1 MEPQNLPMNPDGSHP
16 AHRPLS
22 FAALFLIEMW
32 ERFGYYGMAAL
43 LVLFLVQRMHMGDAS
58 ANLRWGAFS
67 AMVYALP
74 CLGGWIGDSV
84 LGSRRTM
91 VIGAATLLVGYFLLS
106 LPFAD
111 LLYLSLAVIAVGNGL
126 FKANPSN
133 LIGQLYHG
141 EPSKID
147 SAFTLYYLAV
157 NIGSLISMVLTPI
170 IASVYG
176 WHAAFMLCWIGLALG
191 LANYAVMR
199 KALGRV
205 GSPPDSRPLHVGK
218 TVAVGAGSLAIV
230 VLMAGVIQNTSVA
243 TGLVVGMGL
252 LVAGFFLYMIVRGV
266 PRERNGI
273 IVCLVLTLETIAFFV
288 FYQQMSTSLTLFA
301 LRNVQHHWL
310 GIPIQPAQFQVLD
323 PLWIVIA
330 SPVLAWM
337 YNHFGRRGS
346 DLTISTKF
354 ALGMY
359 LVSGAFYVYSL
370 SAHFAVMGRIS
381 AGWMVAGYG
390 LQSLG
395 ELLISGLGLA
405 MVSRLVPS
413 RMRGF
418 MMGAWF
424 LGVGASEYLGSAV
437 ANLAA
442 VPRHLHNPVTTL
454 PIYVHLFMML
464 GLAALVIAILSTAL
478 VPFLNRLASAHE
490 RSGNGLGRGPLQP
503 TSGSSELPEVDPVSA
518 G

>member
-1 MEPQNLPMNPDGSHP
+1 MRRS
-16 AHRPLS
+16 LS
-22 FAALFLIEMW
+22 FTALFFIEMW

-67 AMVYALP
+67 AIVYALP

-91 VIGAATLLVGYFLLS
+91 VMGAATLLGGYFLLS
-106 LPFAD
+106 LPFAG

-141 EPSKID
+141 EPSQID

-157 NIGSLISMVLTPI
+157 NIGSLISMFLTPI
-170 IASVYG
+170 VAALYG
-176 WHAAFMLCWIGLALG
+176 WHMAFMLCWIGLALG

-199 KALGRV
+199 KALGQV
-205 GSPPDSRPLHVGK
+205 GSPPDSRPLHWGK
-218 TVAVGAGSLAIV
+218 TAIVGGGSLATV
-230 VLMAGVIQNTSVA
+230 FLMAYVIQHTVVA
-243 TGLVVGMGL
+243 TVLVAITGL
-252 LVAGFFLYMIVRGV
+252 LVISLFLYMIIRGSL
-266 PRERNGI
+266 RERNGI

-301 LRNVQHHWL
+301 LRNVEHHWL

-330 SPVLAWM
+330 SPILAWM

-346 DLTISTKF
+346 DLSISTKF

-359 LVSGAFYVYSL
+359 LVSGAFYVYAL
-370 SAHFAVMGRIS
+370 SGHFAVLGRIS

-405 MVSRLVPS
+405 MVSRLVPQ

-442 VPRHLHNPVTTL
+442 VPKNLHNPVTTL
-454 PIYVHLFMML
+454 PIYIHLFMML
-464 GLAALVIAILSTAL
+464 GLAALIIAILSSAL
-478 VPFLNRLASAHE
+478 VPLLNRLSSAHE
-490 RSGNGLGRGPLQP
+490 QAATGSPTELHELRPGSLGHPEQGAP
-503 TSGSSELPEVDPVSA
+503 TG
-518 G
+518 

>member
-1 MEPQNLPMNPDGSHP
+1 MKKTFSKEAEEVLQLPNATSNHK
-16 AHRPLS
+16 RSIS
-22 FAALFLIEMW
+22 FSVLFLIEMW

-43 LVLFLVQRMHMGDAS
+43 LVLFLVQREHMGDAS

-74 CLGGWIGDSV
+74 CFGGWIGDSV

-91 VIGAATLLVGYFLLS
+91 IIGAAVLLLGYLLLS
-106 LPFAD
+106 LPIASF
-111 LLYLSLAVIAVGNGL
+111 LYLSLAVIAVGNGL

-133 LIGQLYHG
+133 LIGQLYRG
-141 EPSKID
+141 EPSQID

-157 NIGSLISMVLTPI
+157 NVGSLFSMFLTPI
-170 IASVYG
+170 IAVVYG
-176 WHAAFMLCWIGLALG
+176 WHDAFMLCWIGLALG
-191 LANYAVMR
+191 LLNYFFMR
-199 KALGRV
+199 RHLSHV
-205 GSPPDSRPLHVGK
+205 GSEPDFRPIHWYKAGCVAIGAITAVILMAYVIQHTVVA
-218 TVAVGAGSLAIV
+218 TVLVAV
-230 VLMAGVIQNTSVA
+230 AGVIVLGIFA
-243 TGLVVGMGL
+243 
-252 LVAGFFLYMIVRGV
+252 YMIARGEKT
-266 PRERNGI
+266 ERNGV

-301 LRNVQHHWL
+301 LRNVEHHWL
-310 GIPIQPAQFQVLD
+310 GIPIEPAQFQVLD

-330 SPVLAWM
+330 SPVLAWL
-337 YNHFGRRGS
+337 YNYFGRKQA

-359 LVSGAFYVYSL
+359 LVSCAFYIYGL
-370 SAHFAVMGRIS
+370 SANFAVAGRVS
-381 AGWMVAGYG
+381 AGWMVGGYG

-405 MVSRLVPS
+405 MVSRLVPE

-437 ANLAA
+437 ANFAA
-442 VPRHLHNPVTTL
+442 VPRDIHNPVATL
-454 PIYVHLFMML
+454 PIYVHLFDML
-464 GLAALVIAILSTAL
+464 GLSALIVAILSTVL
-478 VPFLNRLASAHE
+478 IPLLNRLARAHE
-490 RSGNGLGRGPLQP
+490 SNCTLQP
-503 TSGSSELPEVDPVSA
+503 ALAHTSRKP
-518 G
+518 

>member
-1 MEPQNLPMNPDGSHP
+1 MSRTPEDNPP
-16 AHRPLS
+16 VHRSRS
-22 FAALFLIEMW
+22 FTVLFFIEMW

-67 AMVYALP
+67 AIVYALP

-91 VIGAATLLVGYFLLS
+91 VIGAGTLLGGYFLLS
-106 LPFAD
+106 LPVAG

-133 LIGQLYHG
+133 LIGQLYQG
-141 EPSKID
+141 EPSQID

-157 NIGSLISMVLTPI
+157 NIGSLISMFLTPI
-170 IASVYG
+170 IAAVYG
-176 WHAAFMLCWIGLALG
+176 WHMAFMLCWIGLALG

-199 KALGRV
+199 KSLGRV
-205 GSPPDSRPLHVGK
+205 GSTPDNRPLHWGK
-218 TVAVGAGSLAIV
+218 TAMVGAGSLATV
-230 VLMAGVIQNTSVA
+230 FLMAYVIQHTLIATVLVA
-243 TGLVVGMGL
+243 ITGLVVISL
-252 LVAGFFLYMIVRGV
+252 FLYMIFRGSL
-266 PRERNGI
+266 RERNGI

-288 FYQQMSTSLTLFA
+288 FYQQMSTSLILFA
-301 LRNVQHHWL
+301 LRNVEHHWM

-330 SPVLAWM
+330 SPILAWM

-346 DLTISTKF
+346 DPSISTKF

-359 LVSGAFYVYSL
+359 LVSAAFYVYAL
-370 SAHFAVMGRIS
+370 SGHFAVLGRIS

-405 MVSRLVPS
+405 MVSRLVPQ

-442 VPRHLHNPVTTL
+442 VPRNLHNPVTTL
-454 PIYVHLFMML
+454 PIYVHLFLML
-464 GLAALVIAILSTAL
+464 GLAALIIAILSSAL
-478 VPFLNRLASAHE
+478 VPLLNRLSSAHE
-490 RSGNGLGRGPLQP
+490 RTGTGPSAESGPLLP
-503 TSGSSELPEVDPVSA
+503 GNLGLPEQGAS
-518 G
+518 GG